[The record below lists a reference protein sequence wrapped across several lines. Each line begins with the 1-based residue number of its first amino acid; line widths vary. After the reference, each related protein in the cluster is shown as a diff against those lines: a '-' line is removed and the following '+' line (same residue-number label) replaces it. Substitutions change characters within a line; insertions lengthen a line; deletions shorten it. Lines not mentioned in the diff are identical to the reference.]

1 MTIGATAVSPL
12 AEFRFG
18 TKAQTLGRLAGRLSD
33 ALLCDQMIITTDD
46 WARESAATV
55 EKILAHF
62 NGRNIVVRSSSNAED
77 HAESSNAGA
86 FESVTD
92 VACEPISICKAIE
105 IVVASYGANS
115 VGQEI
120 LVQEMVG
127 HVALSGVVLTRD
139 LDTGGPYY
147 SINYDDFSGRTDTVT
162 GGAESKTVLV
172 HRANPGALHSPRMQ
186 AIISTACELEEIC
199 GRAELDIE
207 FCITEDV
214 ELYILQVRPLAA
226 QRRWK
231 NLRDDDID
239 SVVRG
244 IRAELSD
251 RMQPD
256 EHLSGRT
263 TIFGEMPDWNPAEM
277 IGNSPRP
284 LALSLYR
291 NLITDSVWADARARM
306 GYRNVDR
313 PLMVDFAGRP
323 YIDTRLSFNSF
334 LPADLA
340 PELADRLVDHQ
351 LSGLADQPDLHDK
364 IEFELATTCFDLDH
378 ATQMERLHASGF
390 SAADTEALSGALHR
404 LTLKALKAGG
414 DGIRRLLAMTD
425 PLLDQEWDLP
435 EAPLDRAN
443 TLLDRTRRDGTLP
456 FSMLARHA
464 FIGASLLNS
473 MIRQDVLTAAD
484 AGRFMRS
491 VHTVAADLVVDMS
504 AVAGG
509 EQSKEDFLARYG
521 HLRPGTYDILSWR
534 YDERPDL
541 YLGDDARPAPK
552 TLAFEFSPRQA
563 AALEKC
569 LSVCRFDIEAED
581 LLDYI
586 TASIAAREQAKFA
599 FTRGISDALA
609 ALAAWGNEMGVS
621 REMLSFTHIDDLLGA
636 DPDVSDVLAAAE
648 ARQVRYDITR
658 AIYLPHLIVEPD
670 DIDVIRLL
678 RGKATYIT
686 GESVTA
692 RSLLVDAR
700 AAPDLDGVIVLIES
714 ADPGYDWIFSHRI
727 AALVTKFGG
736 ANSHMAIRCAEF
748 GLPAAIGCGEKT
760 FNDLLP
766 APAIE
771 LNCAARTIRAVG
783 QSE

>member
-1 MTIGATAVSPL
+1 MTVDVTIASPRSDF
-12 AEFRFG
+12 EFG
-18 TKAQTLGRLAGRLSD
+18 TKAQTLDRLAGRLGG
-33 ALLCDQMIITTDD
+33 ALLCDQMTINTTE
-46 WARESAATV
+46 WTLKPSAIV
-55 EKILAHF
+55 DLILARF
-62 NGRNIVVRSSSNAED
+62 GGRELVVRSSSDAED

-86 FESVTD
+86 FESVMG
-92 VACEPISICKAIE
+92 VACDAASIGRAVD
-105 IVVASYGANS
+105 IVIGSYGENGD
-115 VGQEI
+115 GQEI
-120 LVQEMVG
+120 LIQEMVG
-127 HVALSGVVLTRD
+127 NVALSGVVLTRD

-186 AIISTACELEEIC
+186 AIISTARELEEIC
-199 GRAELDIE
+199 GRSELDIE

-226 QRRWK
+226 KRRWK
-231 NLRDDDID
+231 NLRDADID

-244 IRAELSD
+244 IRAELSE
-251 RMQPD
+251 RMQP
-256 EHLSGRT
+256 ETNLSGQT

-306 GYRNVDR
+306 GYRNVER
-313 PLMVDFAGRP
+313 QLMIDFAGRP

-334 LPADLA
+334 LPADLT

-351 LSGLADQPDLHDK
+351 LNGLADQPDLHDK
-364 IEFELATTCFDLDH
+364 IEFELAITCLDLDH
-378 ATQMERLHASGF
+378 ATQMKRLHAAGF
-390 SAADTEALSGALHR
+390 SAADTEALTGALHG
-404 LTLKALKAGG
+404 LTLDALKPGG
-414 DGIRRLLAMTD
+414 DGIRRLLATTD
-425 PLLDQEWDLP
+425 TLLEQDQDLPDAPLARAGALLDL
-435 EAPLDRAN
+435 
-443 TLLDRTRRDGTLP
+443 TRRDGTLP

-464 FIGASLLNS
+464 FIGAALLKS
-473 MIRQDVLTAAD
+473 MVRRDVISAD
-484 AGRFMRS
+484 DADRLMRS
-491 VHTVAADLVVDMS
+491 VHTVAADLVIDMS
-504 AVAGG
+504 AVARG
-509 EQSKEDFLARYG
+509 EQTEAAFLARYG

-541 YLGDDARPAPK
+541 YLGHDARSAPE
-552 TLAFEFSPRQA
+552 TLSFEFSPQQT
-563 AALEKC
+563 AALEQC
-569 LSVCRFDIEAED
+569 LAEYRIDIDAEEV
-581 LLDYI
+581 LDYI

-599 FTRGISDALA
+599 FTRGISDALS
-609 ALAAWGNEMGVS
+609 ALVLWGGEAGVS
-621 REMLSFTHIDDLLGA
+621 REMLSFADIDDLLVP
-636 DPDVSDVLAAAE
+636 DPDAGRILAVAE
-648 ARQVRYDITR
+648 ERRGRYDVTR

-686 GESVTA
+686 GETVTA
-692 RSLLVDAR
+692 RSLLVDAGS
-700 AAPDLDGVIVLIES
+700 APELDGMIVLIES

-760 FNDLLP
+760 FNDLLR
-766 APAIE
+766 APAVE

-783 QSE
+783 QAE

>member
-1 MTIGATAVSPL
+1 MTIGATVVSSP

-18 TKAQTLGRLAGRLSD
+18 TKAQTLGRLAGRLNN

-46 WARESAATV
+46 WACDPEATV
-55 EKILAHF
+55 EIILARF
-62 NGRNIVVRSSSNAED
+62 ENRRIVVRSSSNAED
-77 HAESSNAGA
+77 NAESSNAGA

-92 VACEPISICKAIE
+92 VACEPASIGKAIA
-105 IVVASYGANS
+105 IVVASYGENS
-115 VGQEI
+115 VGQEVLI
-120 LVQEMVG
+120 QEMVG

-147 SINYDDFSGRTDTVT
+147 AINYDDFSGRTDTVT

-186 AIISTACELEEIC
+186 AIISAACELEDIC

-231 NLRDDDID
+231 NLRDEDID
-239 SVVRG
+239 RVVRD

-251 RMQPD
+251 RMQP
-256 EHLSGRT
+256 EAHLSGRT

-291 NLITDSVWADARARM
+291 SLITDSVWADARARM

-334 LPADLA
+334 LPAGLA

-351 LSGLADQPDLHDK
+351 LSCLADQPDLHDK
-364 IEFELATTCFDLDH
+364 IEFELAITCFDLDH
-378 ATQMERLHASGF
+378 ATRMERLHEAGF
-390 SAADTEALSGALHR
+390 SAADTEALSGVLHR
-404 LTLKALKAGG
+404 LTLEALKYGG
-414 DGIRRLLAMTD
+414 DGVRQLLATTD
-425 PLLDQEWDLP
+425 TLLDQEWDLP
-435 EAPLDRAN
+435 KAPLERAK
-443 TLLDRTRRDGTLP
+443 TLLDRTRCDGTLP

-473 MIRQDVLTAAD
+473 MVRRDVLNAAD
-484 AGRFMRS
+484 AEKFMRS
-491 VHTVAADLVVDMS
+491 VHTVAADLVIDMS
-504 AVAGG
+504 AVASGDQTEEG
-509 EQSKEDFLARYG
+509 FLARYG

-541 YLGDDARPAPK
+541 YLGQDARAAPE
-552 TLAFEFSPRQA
+552 TFVFQFSSQQA

-569 LSVCRFDIEAED
+569 LSECGFDIRAGE

-609 ALAAWGNEMGVS
+609 ALVEWGDEMGVS
-621 REMLSFTHIDDLLGA
+621 REMLSFTHIDDLLG
-636 DPDVSDVLAAAE
+636 PDLDVNDVLAAAE
-648 ARQVRYDITR
+648 ARRLRYDVTR

-686 GESVTA
+686 GDSVTA
-692 RSLLVDAR
+692 RSLLVDAG
-700 AAPDLDGVIVLIES
+700 AAPKLDGMIVLIES

-760 FNDLLP
+760 FNDLLK

>member
-1 MTIGATAVSPL
+1 MTTGATIAIPHSD
-12 AEFRFG
+12 FRFG
-18 TKAQTLGRLAGRLSD
+18 TKAQTLARLAGRLST
-33 ALLCDQMIITTDD
+33 ALLCDQLVITTDD
-46 WARESAATV
+46 WKRAPDRKVDE
-55 EKILAHF
+55 ILRHF
-62 NGRNIVVRSSSNAED
+62 RGRDLVVRSSSDAED

-86 FESVTD
+86 FESVTG
-92 VACEPISICKAIE
+92 VACDPASITRAVD
-105 IVVASYGANS
+105 VVITSYGDDS
-115 VGQEI
+115 GDQEV
-120 LVQEMVG
+120 LVQEMVAD
-127 HVALSGVVLTRD
+127 VALSGVVLTRD

-186 AIISTACELEEIC
+186 AIISTARELEIIC

-207 FCITEDV
+207 FCITENV

-231 NLRDDDID
+231 NLRDGDID
-239 SVVRG
+239 SVVRD
-244 IRAELSD
+244 IRDELSD
-251 RMQPD
+251 RMKP
-256 EHLSGRT
+256 ERELSGGT

-291 NLITDSVWADARARM
+291 SLITDRVWSDARARM

-334 LPADLA
+334 LPADLPA
-340 PELADRLVDHQ
+340 DLANRLVDHQ
-351 LSGLADQPDLHDK
+351 LTGLADQPDLHDK
-364 IEFELATTCFDLDH
+364 IEFELAITCLDFDN
-378 ATQMERLHASGF
+378 AAQMDRLRAAGF
-390 SAADTEALSGALHR
+390 SLSDTEALAGALGR
-404 LTLKALKAGG
+404 LTLDALKSGG
-414 DGIRRLLAMTD
+414 DGIRRLLALTD
-425 PLLDQEWDLP
+425 SLLDQDRALP
-435 EAPLDRAN
+435 VAPLDRAR
-443 TLLDRTRRDGTLP
+443 TLLDSTRRDGTLP

-464 FIGASLLNS
+464 FIGASLLKS
-473 MIRQDVLTAAD
+473 MVRRGVLTVAD
-484 AGRFMRS
+484 ADQFMRS
-491 VHTVAADLVVDMS
+491 VHTVATDLVADMS
-504 AVAGG
+504 LVASG
-509 EQSKEDFLARYG
+509 EKSEDDFLARYG

-541 YLGDDARPAPK
+541 YLGHDARTAPE
-552 TLAFEFSPRQA
+552 TLDFEFSPQQS
-563 AALEKC
+563 AALERC
-569 LSVCRFDIEAED
+569 LAECRYDIGAEE

-586 TASIAAREQAKFA
+586 VSSIAAREQAKFA

-609 ALAAWGNEMGVS
+609 ALVAWGNETGVS
-621 REMLSFTHIDDLLGA
+621 REMLSFTEIGDLLA
-636 DPDVSDVLAAAE
+636 PDPDPARILAAAE
-648 ARQVRYDITR
+648 QRRARYDVTR

-692 RSLLVDAR
+692 RSLLIDAG
-700 AAPDLDGVIVLIES
+700 AAPKLDGMIVLIES

-760 FNDLLP
+760 FNDLLR

-771 LNCAARTIRAVG
+771 LNCAARTIRPVG
-783 QSE
+783 RSE